1 MKLIESYEIHEQLNK
16 KIFDGEKL
24 KPEVREKILDIVDEF
39 IDNLWIKIDVLDIQL
54 LGSNASYNYTDQSDM
69 DIHIITNFELL
80 NVPEEVANAL
90 YNLEKSN
97 FNDKYDITIKGIPVE
112 LYVEDVNSGAVSNGV
127 YSVVNDN
134 WIKFPKKIINVP
146 KYDLDKQIS
155 IWENKIN
162 NVVNNGT
169 IDDIKNVINILYM
182 IRKNSITVD
191 GEFGK
196 GNVLFKELRNK
207 GLLDSLKNKVR
218 KITSNTLSLESVQNL
233 TLSEMLRTEL
243 EN

>member
-1 MKLIESYEIHEQLNK
+1 
-16 KIFDGEKL
+16 
-24 KPEVREKILDIVDEF
+24 
-39 IDNLWIKIDVLDIQL
+39 
-54 LGSNASYNYTDQSDM
+54 M

-182 IRKNSITVD
+182 IRKNSIAVD

-218 KITSNTLSLESVQNL
+218 EITSNTLSLESVQNL

>member
-1 MKLIESYEIHEQLNK
+1 
-16 KIFDGEKL
+16 
-24 KPEVREKILDIVDEF
+24 
-39 IDNLWIKIDVLDIQL
+39 
-54 LGSNASYNYTDQSDM
+54 M